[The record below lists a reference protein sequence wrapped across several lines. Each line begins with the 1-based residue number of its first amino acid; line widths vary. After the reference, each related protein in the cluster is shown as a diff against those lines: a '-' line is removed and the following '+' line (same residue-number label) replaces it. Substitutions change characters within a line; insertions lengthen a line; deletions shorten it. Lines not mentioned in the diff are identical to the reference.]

1 MTYFQPSSILCFKN
15 GFGLWTLDF
24 RLYFVLKTVRLM
36 IVAGEAS
43 GDAHAAALV
52 ETLRGI
58 APNINFEFFGL
69 TGVKMRASGVETIVR
84 ADDLA
89 IIGLLEIGRALPRF
103 WRVFQTL
110 KQTARGRK
118 PDAVVFVDFPDF
130 NLPLVKSLKKLG
142 LKTIYYVSPQLWA
155 WRSYRVR
162 NIRRNVDLLLTI
174 LPFEK
179 DWYRQRGFER
189 VEFIGH
195 PLVGA
200 VRAKFGREEFCRRHD
215 LQTEN
220 PIVALLP
227 GSRGKELSKILPP
240 MLEAAAILFQKNPT
254 IQFIITVAPTRRREE
269 IEGIIN
275 VAREKGLN
283 LPNIVVVENET
294 REALAASD
302 AAAVASG
309 TATLE
314 TALIGTPLVVCY
326 KVSRHN
332 WHALRHLISVPHYG
346 LVNLIAGERLAVE
359 LIQDD
364 LNGEK
369 LAAELKKL
377 LQPETN
383 RRMRERLTE
392 ITATLGAGGA
402 SEKAARAIL
411 RELKTN

>member
-1 MTYFQPSSILCFKN
+1 M
-15 GFGLWTLDF
+15 
-24 RLYFVLKTVRLM
+24 KTVRLM

-52 ETLRGI
+52 ETLREI
-58 APNINFEFFGL
+58 APNIKFEFYGL
-69 TGVKMRASGVETIVR
+69 TGVKMRARGVETIVR

-110 KQTARGRK
+110 KQSARERK

-142 LKTIYYVSPQLWA
+142 LKTVYYVSPQLWA
-155 WRSYRVR
+155 WRSHRVR
-162 NIRRNVDLLLTI
+162 NIRRSVDLLLTI

-179 DWYRQRGFER
+179 DWYEKRGFEK
-189 VEFIGH
+189 VEFVGH
-195 PLVGA
+195 PLAGE
-200 VRAKFGREEFCRRHD
+200 VRAKIGREEFCRRHD

-227 GSRGKELSKILPP
+227 GSRGKELSQILPP
-240 MLEAAAILFQKNPT
+240 MLEAAAILFAKNPT
-254 IQFIITVAPTRRREE
+254 IQFVVTVAPTRRRAEIEE
-269 IEGIIN
+269 IISG
-275 VAREKGLN
+275 AHEKGLN
-283 LPNIVVVENET
+283 LPPKIVVAENET

-326 KVSRHN
+326 KVSALN
-332 WHALRHLISVPHYG
+332 WHALRHIINVPHYG
-346 LVNLIAGERLAVE
+346 LVNLIAGERLAAE
-359 LIQDD
+359 LIQND

-369 LAAELKKL
+369 LAAELEKL

-383 RRMRERLTE
+383 RRMRERLSE

-411 RELKTN
+411 RVLKTD